1 VGPKGELAYFTI
13 NDTLQIPV
21 ASLFNP
27 VLNSSKQGTITYPFE
42 FLASGKYKISINCFD
57 VHTNQ
62 GNLTFEFTVA
72 ASSKDNRVL
81 RIYPNPM
88 TERSTFSFLQEKRWT
103 SYFYKLKIYSILGKQ
118 IAEKIGTVPGSD
130 SAYQNFTIDW
140 SAEEKNQLD
149 FINYYQLELTYD
161 TGAPFAS
168 FSGRIG
174 NIK

>member
-1 VGPKGELAYFTI
+1 
-13 NDTLQIPV
+13 LQIP
-21 ASLFNP
+21 ASNLFTP
-27 VLNSSKQGTITYPFE
+27 VLNSSKQGSIFYAFE
-42 FLASGKYKISINCFD
+42 SLKPGKYKINLTCFD

-62 GNLTFEFTVA
+62 GNVTFEFTVSA
-72 ASSKDNRVL
+72 AENNHSL
-81 RIYPNPM
+81 QIYPNPM
-88 TERSTFSFLQEKRWT
+88 TQRSTFSFLQEKRWT
-103 SYFYKLKIYSILGKQ
+103 SYIYKLKIYSILGQQ
-118 IAEKIGTVPGSD
+118 ILERRGTVPGSD
-130 SAYQNFTIDW
+130 SANQTFSIDW